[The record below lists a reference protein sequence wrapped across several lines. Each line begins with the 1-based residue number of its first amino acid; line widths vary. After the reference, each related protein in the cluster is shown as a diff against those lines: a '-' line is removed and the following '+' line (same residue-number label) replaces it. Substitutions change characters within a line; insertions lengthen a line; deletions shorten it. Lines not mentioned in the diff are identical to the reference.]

1 LLAEIAVLG
10 FNVAVVLAASTAL
23 PAVGHGRS
31 WWMVGARAVE
41 MITAAAHAGTSTIQ
55 HAITHLPPSGR
66 RQATA
71 AENAVLSHH
80 NQCESRGRGPRWLV
94 RLDHVADVLA
104 KYPDTAAGVAALRHP
119 MNSQTYC
126 THTYTLSLT
135 PPPPSEV
142 SCSSED
148 SGTTG

>member
-1 LLAEIAVLG
+1 
-10 FNVAVVLAASTAL
+10 
-23 PAVGHGRS
+23 
-31 WWMVGARAVE
+31 MVGARAVE

-135 PPPPSEV
+135 PPPPQRSPAPLRTQAPRA
-142 SCSSED
+142 SAASTMPLALAPCSSPCHLLLTA
-148 SGTTG
+148 SAC

>member
-1 LLAEIAVLG
+1 
-10 FNVAVVLAASTAL
+10 
-23 PAVGHGRS
+23 
-31 WWMVGARAVE
+31 MVGARAVE

-135 PPPPSEV
+135 PPPPPSEV